1 MLLAPSGIGVDMT
14 KHHLPAVNHIDQLV
28 REDAMA
34 INLRAR
40 WDYKKRKKKKSSFRK
55 CWKGVVHFCLF
66 AFFAVLGAFS
76 VTTHY

>member
-14 KHHLPAVNHIDQLV
+14 EHHLPAVNHIDQLV

-40 WDYKKRKKKKSSFRK
+40 WDYKKRKKKKAVFASVGRVLSIF
-55 CWKGVVHFCLF
+55 VCLLSLQF
-66 AFFAVLGAFS
+66 WVPL
-76 VTTHY
+76 V